1 MYPIII
7 FLKHCLYDLKKTAFA
22 WVFTNE
28 LLNAISIDHFPT
40 KFHFGNKLVEN
51 LQEVVADR
59 FCFPGRLIFKN
70 VAVALVNL
78 RSPAIS
84 LILI

>member
-51 LQEVVADR
+51 FWEQT
-59 FCFPGRLIFKN
+59 C
-70 VAVALVNL
+70 
-78 RSPAIS
+78 
-84 LILI
+84 